1 MKVADLLESRRENWR
16 ELERSCMLLESRRAK
31 TLGPAIIERF
41 GKLYRAVCADLAL
54 ADAYQL
60 PPNTVHY
67 LHQLVGRAHNQLYPS
82 RRFQLESWVREL
94 LFGVP
99 QRLFRDNALRL
110 AFVLFWGT
118 FLAAMV
124 SAYLS
129 RDFANAIVT
138 KEGLQQCEEMYDKPL
153 AERHEDASG
162 FMQER
167 NLMAGF
173 YVQHNSSI
181 GLKCFAMGLLLGIG
195 GLFETMVNAVQLGTI
210 FGHMATVPQ
219 RVNFF
224 QFVTAHGPFELT
236 AIVLAAAAG
245 MRLGFSV
252 IETRGWTRAASLKT
266 AAREAVPSVCAS
278 ILLFCLAALIEGYI
292 SPSALPYSI
301 KASVAGLS
309 TCLLLFYF
317 VILGY
322 PRADDEDALVSQPAS
337 DGGDSAVG

>member
-1 MKVADLLESRRENWR
+1 MKVAEFLESRRENWR
-16 ELERSCMLLESRRAK
+16 ELERSCMLLESRRLK
-31 TLGPAIIERF
+31 TLGPAAIERF
-41 GKLYRAVCADLAL
+41 GTLYRAVCADLAL

-60 PPNTVHY
+60 PPNTVNY

-110 AFVLFWGT
+110 AFLLFWGV
-118 FLAAMV
+118 FLASMV

-129 RDFANAIVT
+129 RDFTDEVVGKSEI
-138 KEGLQQCEEMYDKPL
+138 QQCEEMYDKPL
-153 AERHEDASG
+153 AERHDNAAG
-162 FMQER
+162 FLQER
-167 NLMAGF
+167 NIMAGF

-195 GLFETMVNAVQLGTI
+195 GLFETIVNAVTLGTI
-210 FGHMATVPQ
+210 FGHMATTPQ

-252 IETRGWTRAASLKT
+252 IDTRGWTRAASLKK
-266 AAREAVPSVCAS
+266 AGREAVPTACAS

-292 SPSALPYSI
+292 SPSALPYGI
-301 KASVAGLS
+301 KASVAVLS

-322 PRADDEDALVSQPAS
+322 PRGEEDPALAGSQQPG
-337 DGGDSAVG
+337 GGDHAVG

>member
-1 MKVADLLESRRENWR
+1 MKVADFLDSRRENWR
-16 ELERSCMLLESRRAK
+16 ELERLCLLLESRRLK
-31 TLGPAIIERF
+31 TLGPASIERF
-41 GKLYRAVCADLAL
+41 GTLYRAVCADLAL

-82 RRFQLESWVREL
+82 RRFQVDHWVREL
-94 LFGVP
+94 LYGVP
-99 QRLFRDNALRL
+99 QRLFRDNSLRL
-110 AFVLFWGT
+110 AFVLFWGV
-118 FLAAMV
+118 FLASMT

-129 RDFANAIVT
+129 RDFTDEIVGKANV
-138 KEGLQQCEEMYDKPL
+138 QQVEEMYDKPL
-153 AERHEDASG
+153 SERHEDAG
-162 FMQER
+162 QFLQER

-173 YVQHNSSI
+173 YVQHNSTI
-181 GLKCFAMGLLLGIG
+181 GLRCFAGGLVLGVG
-195 GLFETMVNAVQLGTI
+195 GLFETIVNAVQLGAI

-245 MRLGFSV
+245 MRLGFSM
-252 IETRGWTRAASLKT
+252 IDTRGRTRAASLRL

-278 ILLFCLAALIEGYI
+278 VLLFCLAALIEGYI
-292 SPSALPYSI
+292 SPSALPYGV
-301 KASVAGLS
+301 KASVAVIS

-322 PRADDEDALVSQPAS
+322 PRDDEQDDFLTEHHHV
-337 DGGDSAVG
+337 GGERAVG